1 MSERFQSI
9 LFIYLRK
16 NHLEMFLLIVNIL
29 LGQVQIQGDVKF
41 VKLKISGSG
50 KWQVAVWKDKDRR
63 LRLRV
68 RPDCRGLDVSHL
80 RP

>member
-16 NHLEMFLLIVNIL
+16 KHLEMFLPIVNIL
-29 LGQVQIQGDVKF
+29 LGQIQIQGDVKF

-50 KWQVAVWKDKDRR
+50 KWQVAV
-63 LRLRV
+63 
-68 RPDCRGLDVSHL
+68 
-80 RP
+80 